1 MIKDLPL
8 MAEVT
13 QVEPLTE
20 HILRVFLTPQHYV
33 NYTAGQYLQILT
45 SEEALCCSIANAPL
59 GAHHYE
65 LHLRHSPQNP
75 LHQILMKEMRSSG
88 EVPIYLPLGN
98 CHVGRLS
105 VERPVLMIAQGTG
118 FAPMKAMLEQ
128 WLTDGSMPP
137 TLFCWLARNPSDWYM
152 QPLVETWAEHVEQ
165 FQFLPLRADLADEM
179 VFKTVLKEANF
190 DLTQLQ
196 VVLAGPFDRM
206 RALQQVGVALGLQ
219 PQQFFSDAL

>member
-13 QVEPLTE
+13 QVEPLTQ

-45 SEEALCCSIANAPL
+45 SEEALCYSIANAPL

-75 LHQILMKEMRSSG
+75 LHQMLMKEMRGSG

-98 CHVGRLS
+98 CHVGRLA
-105 VERPVLMIAQGTG
+105 VDKPLIMIAQGTG

-128 WLTDGSMPP
+128 WLTDGALPP
-137 TLFCWLARNPSDWYM
+137 TRFCWLARNPSDWYM
-152 QPLVETWAEHVEQ
+152 QPLVETWAEHIEQ
-165 FQFLPLRADLADEM
+165 FQFLPLPADLAEEVIIEM
-179 VFKTVLKEANF
+179 VLREAHF
-190 DLTQLQ
+190 DLDQ
-196 VVLAGPFDRM
+196 VQIVLAGPFERM
-206 RALQQVGVALGLQ
+206 RILKAVGTQLGLKAE
-219 PQQFFSDAL
+219 QFFSDAF